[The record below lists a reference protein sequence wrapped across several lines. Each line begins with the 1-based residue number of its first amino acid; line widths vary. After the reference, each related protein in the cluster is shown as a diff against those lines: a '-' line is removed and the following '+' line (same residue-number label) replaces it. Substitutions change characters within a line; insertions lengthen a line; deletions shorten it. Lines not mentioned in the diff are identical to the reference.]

1 MTLTIIVSA
10 VLGFP
15 PIPVNCWGG
24 FQSKDNWKIQTNVIW
39 YSSTYSS
46 SHGNDFAT
54 KLNTVTNLFRDLADC
69 GWKTSNEIM
78 DERLDT
84 SFFPIHYYFGRRGSW
99 FLGGFHWKFFL
110 TIVWSSFSRWA
121 VRLPNHGVTAS
132 RDTLNGTAIKV
143 HKSLVLMP
151 EIWKCL
157 KDDLCCAFLR
167 NVRVLNKEI

>member
-1 MTLTIIVSA
+1 MTLTIIQCRIRV
-10 VLGFP
+10 P
-15 PIPVNCWGG
+15 PIPVNCWGV
-24 FQSKDNWKIQTNVIW
+24 FQSKDNWKIQTNVTW

-54 KLNTVTNLFRDLADC
+54 KFNTVTNLFRDLADC

-84 SFFPIHYYFGRRGSW
+84 SFFPIHYYFGRRGHDFWGVSIE
-99 FLGGFHWKFFL
+99 KNFL

-121 VRLPNHGVTAS
+121 VRMPNHGVTAC
-132 RDTLNGTAIKV
+132 RDTHNGTAIKV

-151 EIWKCL
+151 EISKCL

-167 NVRVLNKEI
+167 NLRVLNKEI